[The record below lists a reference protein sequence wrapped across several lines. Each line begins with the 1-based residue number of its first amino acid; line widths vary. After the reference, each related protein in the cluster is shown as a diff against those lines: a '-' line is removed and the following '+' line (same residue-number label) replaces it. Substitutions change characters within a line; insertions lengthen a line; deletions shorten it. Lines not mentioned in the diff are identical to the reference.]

1 MHAAQEKRKHNA
13 SSISGTY
20 RVLQDAH
27 RMHTASREEGLN
39 ALFALRHRMVTS
51 LFDTIDSSAV
61 DFRAVAGIVRPRPAD
76 LQEPDGPPAS
86 RRRLASPEPNSGT
99 ESETDDEEEPAPAA
113 VTAEDLAQM
122 AGWSG
127 QELSDVVD
135 QWDPSEFQEA
145 VKTESLP
152 LPAPA

>member
-1 MHAAQEKRKHNA
+1 MADH
-13 SSISGTY
+13 
-20 RVLQDAH
+20 
-27 RMHTASREEGLN
+27 
-39 ALFALRHRMVTS
+39 
-51 LFDTIDSSAV
+51 
-61 DFRAVAGIVRPRPAD
+61 AD

-113 VTAEDLAQM
+113 VTAEDLAPM
-122 AGWSG
+122 EGWSG